1 MLSQVVFIIR
11 MSVTNVVS
19 HLGHICFYMLKELK
33 FYSLVN
39 GFTVREMWKSFPPN
53 LCVTMK
59 WFNIHFEIIYCNC
72 SEKGTWIKCYQ
83 PHVITLLHSLSTLPF
98 FRLRLHLI
106 IMTLFLTDEDIEIEI
121 VDEEPAF
128 LRGQTKLSVSMSP
141 VKIVKV

>member
-1 MLSQVVFIIR
+1 MKL
-11 MSVTNVVS
+11 
-19 HLGHICFYMLKELK
+19 
-33 FYSLVN
+33 
-39 GFTVREMWKSFPPN
+39 FTVIAQRRGHGLS
-53 LCVTMK
+53 V
-59 WFNIHFEIIYCNC
+59 
-72 SEKGTWIKCYQ
+72 YQ